1 MLTLPAHIRLVEKS
15 WIARLAAIKL
25 KSYGAAL
32 VLGNAIH
39 LYNITKQE
47 FLSSPRLVRH
57 ELKHID
63 QYQRFG
69 VFGFLSRYAWYSLK
83 YGYFN
88 NPLEQEARGAEDYA
102 LDFEKEQNFGI
113 V

>member
-1 MLTLPAHIRLVEKS
+1 MLTLPPHIRLVENS
-15 WIARLAAIKL
+15 WVARLAAAKL
-25 KSYGAAL
+25 KAQGAAL
-32 VLGNAIH
+32 VLGSAIH

-63 QYQRFG
+63 QYKRFG
-69 VFGFLSRYAWYSLK
+69 IVGFLSRYAWYSMK

-88 NPLEQEARGAEDYA
+88 NPLEQEARGAEDTA
-102 LDFEKEQNFGI
+102 LDIEKEQNAAFT
-113 V
+113 